1 MRAAP
6 VISAYAM
13 NKKGLE
19 TLRRLIDELGAGC
32 LTHVVSA
39 RDPNVDQDY
48 YDHIRELCRRAGVAH
63 FDRTESLS
71 HATQYA
77 LVVGWRWL
85 IEDPDVQLVVF
96 HDSLLPRYRGFNP
109 LVSCLLKSEP
119 ELGVTASWG
128 AREYDAGDIIAQRS
142 IAVNY
147 PMKIAQAIDLIAP
160 LYAELAIE
168 IVRTL
173 QSGRPLPSRPQDHAQ
188 ATYSLW
194 RDEDDYRID
203 WRKSAGQIQRFID
216 AVGHPYKGGSALV
229 RERKVRI
236 LDSCVHPDA
245 VVEIRDVGKVL
256 FVRDDLPT
264 VVCGEG
270 LLTLRDVRDDETGEQ
285 LLPLRSFRTRFT

>member
-1 MRAAP
+1 
-6 VISAYAM
+6 
-13 NKKGLE
+13 
-19 TLRRLIDELGAGC
+19 
-32 LTHVVSA
+32 
-39 RDPNVDQDY
+39 
-48 YDHIRELCRRAGVAH
+48 
-63 FDRTESLS
+63 
-71 HATQYA
+71 
-77 LVVGWRWL
+77 
-85 IEDPDVQLVVF
+85 
-96 HDSLLPRYRGFNP
+96 
-109 LVSCLLKSEP
+109 
-119 ELGVTASWG
+119 
-128 AREYDAGDIIAQRS
+128 
-142 IAVNY
+142 
-147 PMKIAQAIDLIAP
+147 MKIAQAIDLIAP

-173 QSGRPLPSRPQDHAQ
+173 QSGRPLPSRPQDHAR

-216 AVGHPYKGGSALV
+216 AVGHPYKGASALV